1 MDNKNKENHIEKW
14 YKINKCSN
22 EANSF
27 ILCINQR
34 KNKHNDKCKN
44 LFDSWF
50 KCINQN
56 IK

>member
-34 KNKHNDKCKN
+34 KNKHDKCKN